1 MLALVTGA
9 AGFIGSHL
17 VDRLLADGH
26 EVVGVDNM
34 ATGANVRPDVEM
46 WEMDVADP
54 ALAERAAA
62 RRPEVIC
69 HLAAQVSVRHSVA
82 DPVADARVNVTG
94 TANVLEAARA
104 AGGRKVVFTSSCAVY
119 GVPDALP
126 VPADAELRPASPY
139 AASKVSGEV
148 YAGMYRR
155 LHGIDFTTLTLAN
168 VYGPRQTPDGEAGV
182 ISIFT
187 DALLS
192 GRPTKVFGDGGQTRD
207 YVYVLDVVDAF
218 ARAAGGRGRRAPLQR
233 GHRGADDGPRPAR
246 ARRRGGGRAGRPGV
260 RAGAAR
266 RPARDRRRP
275 ARDARG
281 PRLGAGGRPAGR
293 HRRDGRL
300 GARARRGGLRLTAPG
315 PGCVQ
320 WSACTNPRR

>member
-26 EVVGVDNM
+26 EVIGVDNL
-34 ATGANVRPDVEM
+34 ASGANVRPGAEL
-46 WEMDVADP
+46 WEMDVTDP
-54 ALAERAAA
+54 ALAEKAEA

-82 DPVADARVNVTG
+82 DPLADARANVLG

-126 VPADAELRPASPY
+126 VPPDAELRPASPY

-218 ARAAGGRGRRAPLQR
+218 ARAAGDA
-233 GHRGADDGPRPAR
+233 
-246 ARRRGGGRAGRPGV
+246 GGGRRFNVGTGV
-260 RAGAAR
+260 QTSDRDLHALVAEAAGAPDDPEFA
-266 RPARDRRRP
+266 P
-275 ARDARG
+275 
-281 PRLGAGGRPAGR
+281 PRLGDLPAIAVDPR
-293 HRRDGRL
+293 ETREAL
-300 GARARRGGLRLTAPG
+300 GWEPEVALRQGIAETVAWARERGAASSG
-315 PGCVQ
+315 
-320 WSACTNPRR
+320 

>member
-26 EVVGVDNM
+26 EVIGVDDM
-34 ATGANVRPDVEM
+34 TSGANVRPGVEL

-54 ALAERAAA
+54 ALVEKAAA
-62 RRPEVIC
+62 RRPEVVC
-69 HLAAQVSVRHSVA
+69 HLAAQVSVRVSVS
-82 DPVADARVNVTG
+82 DPLADARTNVLG

-126 VPADAELRPASPY
+126 VPAGAELRPASPY

-155 LHGIDFTTLTLAN
+155 LHGIDYTTLTLAN
-168 VYGPRQTPDGEAGV
+168 VYGPRQTPEGEAGV
-182 ISIFT
+182 VSIFT

-192 GRPTKVFGDGGQTRD
+192 GRPTKVYGDGTQTRD

-218 ARAAGGRGRRAPLQR
+218 ARAAGDA
-233 GHRGADDGPRPAR
+233 
-246 ARRRGGGRAGRPGV
+246 GGGLRFNVGTGLQTADRDLHTLV
-260 RAGAAR
+260 AEAAGAPDDPEFA
-266 RPARDRRRP
+266 P
-275 ARDARG
+275 
-281 PRLGAGGRPAGR
+281 PRLGDLPAMAVDPAATR
-293 HRRDGRL
+293 EVL
-300 GARARRGGLRLTAPG
+300 GWEPAVGLAEGLAETVAWARERGPVRG
-315 PGCVQ
+315 
-320 WSACTNPRR
+320 